1 MTASRRILLINL
13 QASPSFWNLERV
25 RSLLGGRP
33 PMCNLALPT
42 LAALVP
48 SGWEVLLCD
57 EQIQDL
63 DRILATGPFDVI
75 GLTGY
80 VSQMRRAVTLLERLR
95 EETSAVLVMGGPAVT
110 LDPELV
116 REKVDVLFFGEAERT
131 WPRFLEEL
139 EQGTYAREYRD
150 KDPVDLRLAPTPR
163 IDLMPPNAYMTGLVQ
178 TGRGCPFSCE
188 FCDIVVMFG
197 RQMRSKM
204 PPAVVRELEGWHQQG
219 YRMTFLADDN
229 FIGNKRQAIAMMEAI
244 RDWQQQ
250 RPEEERMA
258 LFTQASINL
267 SRDAQ
272 LLGLAREANLTEVFV
287 GIESPNAS
295 ALSGAGKMQNVRT
308 DLLQSVHT
316 LQRHGLIVS
325 AGMIVGFDEDGP
337 GIFEQQLEFL
347 QAAGIP
353 VVMAGQLYALAGTPL
368 AERLEHEGRLLPTIS
383 GVKATYNSNFEPK
396 QMSRQTLAEGHWWL
410 VQELYRAENFLPRL
424 QVLLNNLP
432 QEEGRRGV
440 PPAWQLEAMAAV
452 ADSFKPLSAD
462 ARHVRKLLM
471 QAMKNHPR
479 HALSLGQI
487 LLYFR
492 DMQKMMA
499 QGPLKALGAWGAQAV

>member
-1 MTASRRILLINL
+1 MTASRRVLLINP

-25 RSLLGGRP
+25 RPLLGGRP

-48 SGWEVLLCD
+48 EGWEVLLCD

-63 DRILATGPFDVI
+63 DCILATGPFDVI

-110 LDPELV
+110 LDPALV
-116 REKVDVLFFGEAERT
+116 RDKVDVLFLGEAERT
-131 WPRFLEEL
+131 WPRFLLEL
-139 EQGTYAREYRD
+139 EQGRYATEYREQEQ
-150 KDPVDLRLAPTPR
+150 VDLRVAPTPR
-163 IDLMPPNAYMTGLVQ
+163 LELMPPNAYMTGLVQ
-178 TGRGCPFSCE
+178 TGLGCPFLCE

-204 PPAVVRELEGWHQQG
+204 PPAVVRELEGWHRQG

-229 FIGNKRQAIAMMEAI
+229 FIGNRRQAIAMLEAI
-244 RDWQQQ
+244 RSWQEQ

-272 LLGLAREANLTEVFV
+272 LLSLAREANLTEVFV

-295 ALSGAGKMQNVRT
+295 ALSGAGKLQNVRT
-308 DLLQSVHT
+308 DLLNSVQT
-316 LQRHGLIVS
+316 LQQNGLIVS

-337 GIFEQQLEFL
+337 EIFEQQLAFL

-353 VVMAGQLYALAGTPL
+353 VVMAGQLYALAGMPL
-368 AERLEHEGRLLPTIS
+368 ADRLEREGRLLPSIS

-396 QMSRQTLAEGHWWL
+396 QLSRQALAEGHWWL
-410 VQELYRAENFLPRL
+410 IQQLYTAENFLPRL
-424 QVLLNNLP
+424 QVLLDRLP
-432 QEEGRRGV
+432 KDEGRRGI
-440 PPAWQLEAMAAV
+440 PPEWQLEAMAAV
-452 ADSFKPLSAD
+452 ADSFKPLNAG
-462 ARHVRKLLM
+462 ARQVRKVLM

-479 HALSLGQI
+479 HALSLGQV

-492 DMQKMMA
+492 DMQIMLE
-499 QGPLKALGAWGAQAV
+499 QGPLQALGAWGAQAV